1 MIPRKAEF
9 AHMRIAVLGAGNVG
23 GTLGRA
29 WLGAGHEVV
38 FGVRDAGSVKE
49 KALAAETGAVVVGL
63 AEAVEGAD
71 VVVLAIPFRAV
82 GGVLEKTG
90 PLHGKVVVDTTNH
103 LDWTYGL
110 RVATERSAAEEIQDM
125 IPTARIVKAFNTIGY
140 EHMADPLFGDVPA
153 DMFVCGNDEAAR
165 SRVMGLA
172 QDIGFEPVDAG
183 GLSHAR
189 ALEHLAVLWI
199 FLSTSGAQG
208 RDIAFKL
215 LRTKASP

>member
-1 MIPRKAEF
+1 
-9 AHMRIAVLGAGNVG
+9 MRIAVLGAGNVG

-29 WLGAGHEVV
+29 WLDAGHEVT
-38 FGVRDAGSVKE
+38 FGVRDAGSAKE
-49 KALAAETGAVVVGL
+49 RTLESETGAPVTGFG
-63 AEAVEGAD
+63 EAVDGAD
-71 VVVLAIPFRAV
+71 VVVIAVPFRAV
-82 GGVLEKTG
+82 DGVLRKTG

-110 RVATERSAAEEIQDM
+110 RVASDRSAAEEIQDM
-125 IPTARIVKAFNTIGY
+125 IPTARVVKAFNTIGF

-165 SRVMGLA
+165 SRVMELA
-172 QDIGFEPVDAG
+172 GDIGFEPVDAG

-199 FLSTSGAQG
+199 FLSTSGGLG

-215 LRTKASP
+215 LRAKAP

>member
-1 MIPRKAEF
+1 
-9 AHMRIAVLGAGNVG
+9 MRIAVLGAGNVG

-29 WLGAGHEVV
+29 WLGAGHQVV
-38 FGVRDAGSVKE
+38 FGVRDAHSQKE
-49 KALAAETGAVVVGL
+49 ATLAAETGAVVTGF

-71 VVVLAIPFRAV
+71 VVVLAVPFRAV
-82 GGVLEKTG
+82 DGVLQKTG

-140 EHMADPLFGDVPA
+140 EHMADPVFAGVPA

-165 SRVMGLA
+165 SRVMSLA
-172 QDIGFEPVDAG
+172 GDLGFEPVDAG

-199 FLSTSGAQG
+199 FLATSGGQG

-215 LRTKASP
+215 LRTTESS